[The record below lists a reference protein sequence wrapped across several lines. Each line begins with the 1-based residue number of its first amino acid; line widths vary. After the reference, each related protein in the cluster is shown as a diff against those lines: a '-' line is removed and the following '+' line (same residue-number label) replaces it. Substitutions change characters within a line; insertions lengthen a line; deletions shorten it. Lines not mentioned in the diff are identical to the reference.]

1 MTRPTIVAH
10 RGASG
15 YLPEHTLAAYELGL
29 RLGADAFEIDVVPT
43 ADGHLVARHEN
54 DLTGSTDVAAHP
66 ELADRRTIKVIE
78 GVRHMGW
85 FTEDF
90 TLAEIGTLRAREPLP
105 ALRST
110 EHDGQYAVPALP
122 EILTLRAQLAQEMG
136 RPVGL
141 KLEVKSP
148 VHFAGIGHAVEDLL
162 LRDLAAAGMLG
173 PASPV
178 EIMTF
183 DLHHL
188 RLLRER
194 GVENGMVF
202 LVEED
207 PSRPVPG
214 EAGATYGDLTTPA
227 GLARVRE
234 TAQALGPGRHA
245 LFTGM
250 PGTPPRRA
258 TASLRGRQSSGSAAR
273 LLDLSRRKH
282 LPTNGFHAR
291 RRPGRAR
298 RHGRSRGGIRPRRP
312 RHRHHRPPRPRAGGW
327 CSPVAKPLADGSVM
341 RQP

>member
-1 MTRPTIVAH
+1 MAH

-183 DLHHL
+183 DLHYL

-245 LFTGM
+245 HFTGM
-250 PGTPPRRA
+250 PGTPLGEPRRLFTDA
-258 TASLRGRQSSGSAAR
+258 KAAGLR
-273 LLDLSRRKH
+273 LDCWTFRAENIF
-282 LPTNGFHAR
+282 LPTDFT
-291 RRPGRAR
+291 
-298 RHGRSRGGIRPRRP
+298 RGDDPAALGDMAGLAAAYV
-312 RHRHHRPPRPRAGGW
+312 RAGLDTVITDH
-327 CSPVAKPLADGSVM
+327 PDRVLADGV
-341 RQP
+341 RP